1 MRPSIAL
8 PCGRGFPTAFVRRGR
23 GPQYVLRS
31 HAMPN
36 ADRTAAALT
45 SRVWWYLALL
55 AMQSFAIGLAASLLL
70 GLAVFAV
77 A

>member
-8 PCGRGFPTAFVRRGR
+8 PCRRGFPTAFVRRGR

-36 ADRTAAALT
+36 ADRAAAALT